1 MGVYGI
7 SRPHAPRWRVGPANF
22 DQRGTRM
29 TFQIDANERAGR
41 GAPELSLAEVQQ
53 RVMRFLR
60 EEAGFAQ
67 VVTVNAAGFPVGRTM
82 GAPVADDWSVTL
94 IQRNVHRRLGQLRRN
109 PRLEIIWV
117 APPAPHS
124 INDRPHVYDFGLA
137 VPRVVFLRG
146 LAEFLDPEET
156 IARFRRQTALHL
168 ARGQTTAPKRSD
180 EDIRREL
187 VGIHVRP
194 LQVRAEGF
202 SAGAQSFTWEIGPQA
217 EQ

>member
-1 MGVYGI
+1 
-7 SRPHAPRWRVGPANF
+7 
-22 DQRGTRM
+22 M
-29 TFQIDANERAGR
+29 TFQIDANERDGR
-41 GAPELSLAEVQQ
+41 AAAELPLPEVQR

-82 GAPVADDWSVTL
+82 GAPIADDWSVTL
-94 IQRNVHRRLGQLRRN
+94 VQRNVHRRIGQLRRN
-109 PRLEIIWV
+109 PKLEIIWT
-117 APPAPHS
+117 APPAPDS
-124 INDRPHVYDFGLA
+124 INDRPHVYDFDLA

-146 LAEFLDPEET
+146 LAEFLDLQET

-168 ARGQTTAPKRSD
+168 AKGQTRAPGFSD
-180 EDIRREL
+180 DEIAQRL

-202 SAGAQSFTWEIGPQA
+202 GAGAQSFTWTIESEA
-217 EQ
+217 VR

>member
-1 MGVYGI
+1 
-7 SRPHAPRWRVGPANF
+7 
-22 DQRGTRM
+22 M

-41 GAPELSLAEVQQ
+41 ASAEPALPDVQR
-53 RVMRFLR
+53 RVMQFLR

-82 GAPVADDWSVTL
+82 GAPIADDWSVTL
-94 IQRNVHRRLGQLRRN
+94 IQRNVHRRIGQLRRN
-109 PRLEIIWV
+109 PKLEIIWT
-117 APPAPHS
+117 APPAPDS

-146 LAEFLDPEET
+146 LAHFLDPEET

-168 ARGQTTAPKRSD
+168 ARGQTLAPEFSD
-180 EDIRREL
+180 EDVRQRL

-202 SAGAQSFTWEIGPQA
+202 GAGARSFTWTIESEA
-217 EQ
+217 DR